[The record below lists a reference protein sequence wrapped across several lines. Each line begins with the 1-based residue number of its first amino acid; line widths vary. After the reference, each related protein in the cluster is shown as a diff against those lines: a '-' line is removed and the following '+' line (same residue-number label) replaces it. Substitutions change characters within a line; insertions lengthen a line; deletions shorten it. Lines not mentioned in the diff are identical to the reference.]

1 MRKKEFL
8 KRLNRGLVDCS
19 RSERRDI
26 VNYYDELIEDT
37 MDSTGKSESK
47 VIADLGK
54 IEDICRKANPHYD
67 DRIKYEEDRPKRS
80 SKRSGGAIG
89 MILFICLIPIWL
101 ALGIVLLSVIVSIVC
116 TSLGLL
122 VGGVFLAYSGV
133 IIFTSS
139 ITYALF
145 RLGIGILF
153 VGVIILLAPI
163 LIKLTIGLSKLFKRL
178 ITWLFLGRRRRSYEN

>member
-67 DRIKYEEDRPKRS
+67 DRIKYEEDCPKRS